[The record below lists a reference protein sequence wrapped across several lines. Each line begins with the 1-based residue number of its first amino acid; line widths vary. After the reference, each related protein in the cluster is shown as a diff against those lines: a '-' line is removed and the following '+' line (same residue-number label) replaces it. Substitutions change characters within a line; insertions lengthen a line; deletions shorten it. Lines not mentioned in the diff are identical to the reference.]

1 MSNPARPVAPAE
13 SLEEGAAMRHMLEA
27 AQRFLVCRDRLTLYT
42 RWADP
47 PPARS
52 LAEAIERDFAGFD
65 LERAEQDFRAA
76 LAVVT
81 AVTPDRVPVRPA
93 RPGERGL
100 GERGLTIG

>member
-1 MSNPARPVAPAE
+1 MNNPARPVAPAE
-13 SLEEGAAMRHMLEA
+13 SLEDGTAMRHMLEA

-52 LAEAIERDFAGFD
+52 LAEAIGERG
-65 LERAEQDFRAA
+65 L
-76 LAVVT
+76 
-81 AVTPDRVPVRPA
+81 
-93 RPGERGL
+93 GERGL